1 MGTNQNVL
9 GLVFAS
15 IHDDKILDLTKYRTM
30 GSVPFGG
37 RYRLIDFPLSNF
49 VNSGISQVGVITKR
63 NYGSLLDHIGS
74 GREWDLASKKGGLH
88 LLPPFSH
95 TSSTIYSGRLDA
107 LGNIWSFVEHAA
119 AEYVVLSNCDVV
131 TNIDF
136 RPAIAAHI
144 KSGAEITAIYAK
156 GFYDHTAG
164 TSATIFELDEN
175 GFVTDAAIDPPMTG
189 ECRLGLDMFVMSKD
203 FLRKIVKESMSRNLF
218 SLRRDILLS
227 RTAKYKILGY
237 EHQNYF
243 SKIDSLAD
251 YFQANLDLL
260 DSAKRNA
267 IFTKAAPIY
276 TNTKDNAPVHFG
288 ADAVIR
294 NSLIADG
301 CIIEG
306 RVENC
311 VLFRG
316 VRIGKNTIVRDSI
329 IMQGGTIGANGAIRN
344 IIADRNVRISDD
356 RQLTGSKGYPL
367 FIGKGAEI

>member
-1 MGTNQNVL
+1 MKKNKEMIAMLLAGGQGSRLYT
-9 GLVFAS
+9 
-15 IHDDKILDLTKYRTM
+15 LTEKTAKPAVRFGGKYRI
-30 GSVPFGG
+30 
-37 RYRLIDFPLSNF
+37 IDFPLSNF
-49 VNSGISQVGVITKR
+49 VNSGITQVGVITKR

-107 LGNIWSFVEHAA
+107 LGNIWSFVEHAPCG
-119 AEYVVLSNCDVV
+119 YVVLSNCDVV

-144 KSGAEITAIYAK
+144 ESGADITAVYAK
-156 GFYDHTAG
+156 GYYDQTTSTA
-164 TSATIFELDEN
+164 ATIFEVDDK
-175 GFVTDAAIDPPMTG
+175 GFVTDVAVDPPMTG
-189 ECRLGLDMFVMSKD
+189 ECNLGLDMFVMSKD
-203 FLRKIVKESMSRNLF
+203 FLRKIVKESMSRNRY
-218 SLRRDILLS
+218 SLRRDILLDHN
-227 RTAKYKILGY
+227 ANYKILGY
-237 EHQNYF
+237 EHKSYF

-251 YFQANLDLL
+251 YFTANLDLL
-260 DSAKRNA
+260 DAAKRNA
-267 IFTKAAPIY
+267 LFAKSAPIY

-288 ADAVIR
+288 SDAVIK

-301 CIIEG
+301 CMIEG

-316 VRIGKNTIVRDSI
+316 VKVGKNTIIRDSI
-329 IMQGGTIGANGAIRN
+329 IMQGGTIGQDGSIRN
-344 IIADRNVRISDD
+344 IIADRNVNITDD

>member
-15 IHDDKILDLTKYRTM
+15 IHDEAIFDLTKHRTM

-49 VNSGISQVGVITKR
+49 VNSGISRVGVITKR

-95 TSSTIYSGRLDA
+95 TSSTLYSGRLDA
-107 LGNIWSFVEHAA
+107 LGNIWSFVEHAP

-136 RPAIAAHI
+136 RPVIAAHI
-144 KSGAEITAIYAK
+144 KSGADMTAVYAK
-156 GFYDHTAG
+156 GFYDQSKG
-164 TSATIFELDEN
+164 TSATIFGIGGD
-175 GFVTDAAIDPPMTG
+175 GFVNDVMVDPPMTG
-189 ECRLGLDMFVMSKD
+189 ACNLGLDMFVMSKD
-203 FLRKIVKESMSRNLF
+203 FLRRIVKESMSRNRF
-218 SLRRDILLS
+218 SLRRDILLDHN
-227 RTAKYKILGY
+227 AHYKIFAY
-237 EHQNYF
+237 EHSGYF
-243 SKIDSLAD
+243 SQIDSLAD
-251 YFQANLDLL
+251 YFAANLDLL
-260 DSAKRNA
+260 ETSKRDSLFLKS
-267 IFTKAAPIY
+267 APIY
-276 TNTKDNAPVHFG
+276 TNTKDNAPVRFG
-288 ADAVIR
+288 LEAYIK

-306 RVENC
+306 KVENC

-316 VRIGKNTIVRDSI
+316 VKIGKGTVVKDSI
-329 IMQGGTIGANGAIRN
+329 LMQGCTIGLNGSIRN
-344 IIADRNVRISDD
+344 VIADRNVNIADE